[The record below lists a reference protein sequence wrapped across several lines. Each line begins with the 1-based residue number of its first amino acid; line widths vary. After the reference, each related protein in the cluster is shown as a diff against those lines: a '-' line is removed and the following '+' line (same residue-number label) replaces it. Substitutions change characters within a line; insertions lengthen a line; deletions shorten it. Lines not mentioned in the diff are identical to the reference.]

1 MSNAGLAIFSC
12 LYYIVLGIRHY
23 GPRLEKAKS
32 YMGGGVHD
40 ALRVLVIL
48 GVFAPQE
55 LDRP

>member
-40 ALRVLVIL
+40 ALRVLVIIIYQR
-48 GVFAPQE
+48 PQT
-55 LDRP
+55 